1 MTLREKLGEA
11 IEDVAGPLFEDFH
24 PKHGYGPYV
33 SGERLADAAL
43 AFVKDRLTA
52 EINEYPGTEYR
63 RHLIMVRDVLLSTD
77 KGDEG

>member
-1 MTLREKLGEA
+1 MTLREE
-11 IEDVAGPLFEDFH
+11 VARRIMSARLERQRGGP
-24 PKHGYGPYV
+24 
-33 SGERLADAAL
+33 ERLTATDKACADAAI
-43 AFVKDRLTA
+43 AIVKDRLTA